1 MSLPRNAYLVRQFTC
16 SSFLTIDNPAHF
28 LFVTAACKKLY
39 KKKLKNVLF
48 VVFVILHCIVLPKVH
63 IVKNAKT

>member
-39 KKKLKNVLF
+39 KTKTKKCSIRCLCYSALYCVAKS
-48 VVFVILHCIVLPKVH
+48 